1 MVARPATRGDI
12 RTALRLADSLAGFCR
27 RFGDND
33 PAVTALS
40 DLLSFAAIDDDAE
53 VDADALAAA
62 VLACGP
68 AVARYGS
75 EDATVRTAKVGSG
88 STAGKSYTVPMVGR
102 VALSCGCD
110 DHRFNADA
118 RCKHM
123 ISAEQVTAASPGP
136 LPCVV
141 GPRSR
146 SRRVRAGGVL

>member
-1 MVARPATRGDI
+1 MPNSMVARPATRGDI

-40 DLLSFAAIDDDAE
+40 DLLSFAATYDDAE

-75 EDATVRTAKVGSG
+75 EDATKHTARVGSG
-88 STAGKSYTVPMVGR
+88 STAGVSYSVPMVGR
-102 VALSCGCD
+102 IALSCGCD
-110 DHRFNADA
+110 DHRIHRGE

-123 ISAEQVTAASPGP
+123 ISAEQIAAASPGP

-141 GPRSR
+141 APRSR
-146 SRRVRAGGVL
+146 PRKSA